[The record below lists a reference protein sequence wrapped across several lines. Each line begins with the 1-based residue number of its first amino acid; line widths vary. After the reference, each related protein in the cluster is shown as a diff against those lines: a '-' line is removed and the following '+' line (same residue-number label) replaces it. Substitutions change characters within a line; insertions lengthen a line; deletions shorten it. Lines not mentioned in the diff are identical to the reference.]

1 MDENK
6 KSIWYKIGKALKGSN
21 IPSDQEVLI
30 ADPTA
35 QLGYNIGIIL
45 ADFLNK
51 LNSGELNELFDGTP
65 VVTDPTAQLGYLLG
79 EGLAQG
85 VTIMKAAY
93 NEVEETPDT
102 IDAANEARAA
112 EVSKADAVTKG
123 FRYQRR
129 EDLQRQRE
137 GTREKTPQELQDEA
151 YAQYKKDGKLDSYL
165 DRIAEIEA
173 DIDLGAL
180 SIYQRGQ
187 LADGLTYYGLADDP
201 FLESYRASAGDSD
214 LRPLFN
220 YGIADTFLENIETGR
235 MLDYQLALNNAGFLQ
250 PGSYIPGV
258 YDEVTKEAVE
268 AAFTYMNPKSEF
280 GISQQD
286 LFDIASATQGNNNA
300 FLGFVRDFFLDALE
314 DINFTDTNAQY
325 SQATIIPL
333 PSSEFLLQQ
342 ISTQGK
348 NYLGVPLNQFDLQA
362 AEAFARGEIARL
374 TKDKKEADLQYEIQ
388 LRRAEADMLRREKLG
403 LPAKDYYIE
412 APPSGDDITAA
423 LGYGVDN
430 YMQENFSELADSEQK
445 DAAYR
450 QGLGRIINAFSAGR

>member
-1 MDENK
+1 MDEKK
-6 KSIWYKIGKALKGSN
+6 KSIWYKIGKALKGAD

-35 QLGYNIGIIL
+35 QLGYNIGTIL
-45 ADFLNK
+45 VDFLNN
-51 LNSGELNELFDGTP
+51 LNSSELNELFSGTP

-79 EGLAQG
+79 EGLGEG

-112 EVSKADAVTKG
+112 EVSKADKVSKG
-123 FRYQRR
+123 PSFIRR

-137 GTREKTPQELQDEA
+137 EQKEKTPQELQDEA

-187 LADGLTYYGLADDP
+187 LADGLTYYGLGDDP

-214 LRPLFN
+214 IRPLFN
-220 YGIADTFLENIETGR
+220 YGIADTFLENIAPER
-235 MLDYQLALNNAGFLQ
+235 VIDYQIALVNSGFLA
-250 PGSYIPGV
+250 PGSYNPGQ
-258 YDEVTKEAVE
+258 YDDETKLAVE

-286 LFDIASATQGNNNA
+286 LFDIAAATQGNNNA
-300 FLGFVRDFFLDALE
+300 FLGFVRDFFLDGLD
-314 DINFTDTNAQY
+314 DIDFTETISSY
-325 SQATIIPL
+325 SKASVIPL

-348 NYLGVPLNQFDLQA
+348 SYLGVPLNQFDLQA

-374 TKDKKEADLQYEIQ
+374 TKIKSEAELQYQNQ
-388 LRRAEADMLRREKLG
+388 LRQAETDMLRREKMG

-412 APPSGDDITAA
+412 KPPSGDDITAA

-430 YMQENFSELADSEQK
+430 WMQDNFSDLVQTEQEEN
-445 DAAYR
+445 AYR
-450 QGLGRIINAFSAGR
+450 QGLGRIINAFGAGR